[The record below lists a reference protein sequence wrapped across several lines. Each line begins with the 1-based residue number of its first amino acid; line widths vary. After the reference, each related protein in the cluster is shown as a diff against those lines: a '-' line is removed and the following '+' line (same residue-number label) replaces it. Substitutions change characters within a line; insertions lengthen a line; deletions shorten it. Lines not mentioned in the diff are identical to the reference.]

1 MIKRSLTL
9 AALLM
14 AMVLTAAADEN
25 EKKGPVL
32 TFDPPRQDYGTVY
45 VDELPDGNLEIQ
57 FSNTGDEPLVIS
69 NVRACCGTRVREW
82 PREPI
87 MPGEEETIEV
97 SFRLAPRPQRISR
110 SVTVNYNNEQRPTER
125 FRIVGQVVERE

>member
-9 AALLM
+9 AALLI
-14 AMVLTAAADEN
+14 AMVFTAAADEN

-32 TFDPPRQDYGTVY
+32 TFENSRHDYGTVY
-45 VDELPDGNLEIQ
+45 VDDLPDGNLEIR

-69 NVRACCGTRVREW
+69 NVRACCGTRVRDW

-110 SVTVNYNNEQRPTER
+110 SVTVNYNNEERPTER